1 MLLEKIE
8 NTVRE
13 YNYLL
18 TSQLEDQRRYFEEKI
33 NTRLQALIRNPD
45 IAALGYTI
53 KELKQNLRMKQNHLN

>member
-33 NTRLQALIRNPD
+33 NTRLQALMSNPD
-45 IAALGYTI
+45 IAALDYTI
-53 KELKQNLRMKQNHLN
+53 